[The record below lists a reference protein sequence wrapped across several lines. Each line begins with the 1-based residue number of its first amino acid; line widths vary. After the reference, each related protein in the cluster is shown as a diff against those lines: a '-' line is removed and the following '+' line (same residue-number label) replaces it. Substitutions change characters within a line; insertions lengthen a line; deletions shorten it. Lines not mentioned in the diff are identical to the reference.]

1 VSGLPLSVV
10 RPPAR
15 RVHLVTGATGFVGG
29 ALVLE
34 LLERTDDEVVCV
46 VRPGRGDVRA
56 RLLDGLVHAAR
67 AYGSPLELTE
77 IAERCRAIEG
87 DVRSDGCGIDATRV
101 GAVDQIWHS
110 AASLRYE
117 NRYRD
122 EIEATNVGGTRN
134 VLSAADRLGAAVFN
148 YVSTAYVSGRREGWI
163 AESPAHHGDSHNHYE
178 RSKVEAEH
186 LVSAARGMTIR
197 ILRPSVVVGHSRT
210 LAATA
215 FSGFYGFVRQLVQ
228 FRGMVD
234 RTQKGLLVKEPMR
247 VRLDTDATIDL
258 VPVDAVAREAVAIGL
273 SDGSAGVYHLTHRDP
288 PTLGLVV
295 RTLFAMCGL
304 HEPHFVSSADD
315 LSWLDKQFDQRLDFY
330 GAYMRGDRRFERR
343 RTEAALPHAAAGRHV
358 LYDAAQIDRLARW
371 YLERLEQ
378 ERSRLPAAR

>member
-1 VSGLPLSVV
+1 VHGSPLFIV
-10 RPPAR
+10 PPSAG

-34 LLERTDDEVVCV
+34 LLERTGDQVVGV

-56 RLLDGLVHAAR
+56 RLFEGLLHAAR
-67 AYGSPLELTE
+67 AYNSPLDPAE
-77 IAERCRAIEG
+77 IADRCRAVEG
-87 DVRSDGCGIDATRV
+87 DVLAEGCGLDLERV
-101 GAVDQIWHS
+101 GPVDQVWHS

-117 NRYRD
+117 SRYRE

-134 VLSAADRLGAAVFN
+134 VLTAAERLGVCAFN

-163 AESPAHHGDSHNHYE
+163 KEAPAGDTHTHNHYE
-178 RSKVEAEH
+178 RSKVEAER
-186 LVSAARGMTIR
+186 LVSAARGMIVR

-234 RTQKGLLVKEPMR
+234 RTQKGLLANQPMR

-258 VPVDAVAREAVAIGL
+258 VAIDAVAREAVAIGS
-273 SDGSAGVYHLTHRDP
+273 SDTTAGVYHLTHRDP

-304 HEPHFVSSADD
+304 HQPQFVSSPDE
-315 LSWLDKQFDQRLDFY
+315 LTWLDKQFDERLDFY

-343 RTEAALPHAAAGRHV
+343 RTEAALPHAKAARHV
-358 LYDAAQIDRLARW
+358 VYDAAEIDRLGRW

>member
-1 VSGLPLSVV
+1 MSGSPLSIV
-10 RPPAR
+10 RPSSR
-15 RVHLVTGATGFVGG
+15 RVHLVTGATGFIGG

-34 LLERTDDEVVCV
+34 LLERTDDQIVGV

-56 RLLDGLVHAAR
+56 RLFEGLLQAAR
-67 AYGSPLELTE
+67 AYGSPLDPRE
-77 IAERCRAIEG
+77 ISDRCRAVEG
-87 DVRSDGCGIDATRV
+87 DVLHDACGIDTRQV
-101 GAVDQIWHS
+101 GPIDEFWHC

-117 NRYRD
+117 DRYRD
-122 EIEATNVGGTRN
+122 EIEATNIGGTRN
-134 VLSAADRLGAAVFN
+134 ALAVAEWLGVSAFN
-148 YVSTAYVSGRREGWI
+148 HVSTAYVAGRRQGWI
-163 AESPAHHGDSHNHYE
+163 KEAPCFEAETHNHYE
-178 RSKVEAEH
+178 RSKVEGERLVAE
-186 LVSAARGMTIR
+186 ARRMTVR

-228 FRGMVD
+228 FRGMVE
-234 RTQKGLLVKEPMR
+234 RTRRGLLTERPMR
-247 VRLDTDATIDL
+247 VRLDADARIDL

-273 SDGSAGVYHLTHRDP
+273 SDTTAGVYHLTHRDP
-288 PTLGLVV
+288 PTLGLTV

-304 HEPHFVSSADD
+304 HEPEFVSSSDD
-315 LSWLDKQFDQRLDFY
+315 LSWLDAQFDERLDFY

-343 RTEAALPHAAAGRHV
+343 RTDDAVPRDAPHV
-358 LYDAAQIDRLARW
+358 IYDAAEIDRLGRW